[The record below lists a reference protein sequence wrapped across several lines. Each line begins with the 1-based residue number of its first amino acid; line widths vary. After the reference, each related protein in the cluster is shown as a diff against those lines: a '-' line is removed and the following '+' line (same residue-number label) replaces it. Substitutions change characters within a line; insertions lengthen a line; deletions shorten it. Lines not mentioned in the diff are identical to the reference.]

1 MGSQVKRGFTLFEVL
16 IVVMMIGLL
25 AAFMW
30 PDFGLIMRAEQLD
43 ESVTRT
49 KALVAMC
56 RAQAMN
62 ESRRYRITLL
72 PDGRMLLTR
81 QKDSLLSPNEYVL
94 VGDGWA
100 QIEWLLDDVWV
111 EAVLPLPDGPPPL
124 LIDDDVIEFAAFEEF
139 PEPLEEP
146 FEIDFEPDGSTTSV
160 RWVLRELD
168 GRGREL
174 TLDGRLG
181 RVTAIDAERVDADG
195 LEKPERVETDYE
207 SELEVE
213 RGSP

>member
-1 MGSQVKRGFTLFEVL
+1 MHRARRSGFTLFELLIVIVL
-16 IVVMMIGLL
+16 IGVL
-25 AAFMW
+25 AAFLW
-30 PDFGLIMRAEQLD
+30 PDFGLLLRSEQLG
-43 ESVTRT
+43 ESVVRT

-62 ESRRYRITLL
+62 ESKRYRITLL

-81 QKDSLLSPNEYVL
+81 QRDPLLAPDEYVL
-94 VGDGWA
+94 VDDGWA
-100 QIEWLLDDVWV
+100 RIDWLLDDVWV

-124 LIDDDVIEFAAFEEF
+124 LIDDDVIEFAEFEEF

-160 RWVLRELD
+160 RWILRTLD

-181 RVTAIDAERVDADG
+181 RLAAIDAERIDADG
-195 LEKPERVETDYE
+195 LEKPEPVETDLE
-207 SELEVE
+207 AELEVE
-213 RGSP
+213 RLSP